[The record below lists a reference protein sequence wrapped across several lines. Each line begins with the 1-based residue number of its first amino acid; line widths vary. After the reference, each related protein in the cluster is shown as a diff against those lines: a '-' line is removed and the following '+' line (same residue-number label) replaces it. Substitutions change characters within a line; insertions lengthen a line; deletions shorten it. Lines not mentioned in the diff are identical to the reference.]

1 VTSDTTSRTVFATS
15 KVPEISALFWIIKV
29 LTTGLGETT
38 SDFFVKAFDPVV
50 VVLIAAVLFA
60 ACLTIQLSTPR
71 FVVWRYWLVV
81 TMVSIFGT
89 MVADVAHIVVGIP
102 YLVSSVA
109 FAIVLA
115 VVFTTWWR
123 TERTLS
129 IHSITTRRRE
139 LFYWATVIV
148 TFALGTA
155 TGDLTATT
163 FGLGYL
169 GSGILFA
176 VLIALPGIAYRAVHL
191 NAVVAFWIAY
201 VLTRP
206 LGASFADWLGV
217 SHQRRGLDLGT
228 GPVSLVAFA
237 LVVAL
242 VIVASLRER
251 SRTRTVTQRVG

>member
-1 VTSDTTSRTVFATS
+1 
-15 KVPEISALFWIIKV
+15 
-29 LTTGLGETT
+29 
-38 SDFFVKAFDPVV
+38 
-50 VVLIAAVLFA
+50 
-60 ACLTIQLSTPR
+60 
-71 FVVWRYWLVV
+71 
-81 TMVSIFGT
+81 MVSIFGT

-115 VVFTTWWR
+115 VVFTTWRR